1 MTVEATY
8 RVPVDGMTFTTC
20 VGRITRALRT
30 LGGVESVRV
39 DLSSDS
45 ATVSFD
51 PDRTSLAVIAAA
63 VEAAGYRAQF
73 DEAVLAR
80 DREPRTVLS
89 VLRRLLRA

>member
-1 MTVEATY
+1 MEATY
-8 RVPVDGMTFTTC
+8 RIPVDGMTCTSC
-20 VGRITRALRT
+20 IGRITRALRN
-30 LGGVESVRV
+30 LVGVESVRV
-39 DLSSDS
+39 DPATDS

-51 PDRTSLAVIAAA
+51 PDRTSLAAIAAA

>member
-51 PDRTSLAVIAAA
+51 PDRTSLAAIAAA
-63 VEAAGYRAQF
+63 VDAAGYRAQV
-73 DEAVLAR
+73 DEAVVAVGR
-80 DREPRTVLS
+80 QPGIVRST
-89 VLRRLLRA
+89 LRRLFRA